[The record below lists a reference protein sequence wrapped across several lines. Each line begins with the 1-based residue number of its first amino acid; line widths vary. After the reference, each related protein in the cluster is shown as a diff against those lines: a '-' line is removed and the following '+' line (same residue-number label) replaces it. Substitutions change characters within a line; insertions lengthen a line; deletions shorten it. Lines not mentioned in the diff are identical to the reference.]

1 MLLIL
6 RFKRVETLLTTET
19 EAKFCRQKKTKQ
31 NKNELLITSETT
43 KEASRESPVW
53 GGKGEKG

>member
-6 RFKRVETLLTTET
+6 RFKRVEKLLTIGT
-19 EAKFCRQKKTKQ
+19 EAKFCRQKK